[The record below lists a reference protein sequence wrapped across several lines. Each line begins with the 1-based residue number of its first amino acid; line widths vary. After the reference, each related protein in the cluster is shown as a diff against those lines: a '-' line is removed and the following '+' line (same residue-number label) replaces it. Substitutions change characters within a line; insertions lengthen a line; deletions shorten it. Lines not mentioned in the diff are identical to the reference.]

1 MFDEI
6 EKFIKK
12 MAEAAE
18 QAQRQQ
24 QPPPAPRPQQ
34 PSSQPKRKPPPRIAP
49 PQRLAQ
55 PLSEEALEPEIVD
68 AELAD
73 TGNRLSQKVAR
84 DFRGTEQLASHA
96 NRLGSHL
103 DQADE
108 TMDAHVHKA
117 LDHKLGTLKQSALK
131 APEATFDAQTNTAL
145 DLVKSLNSGPS
156 LRNAIILSE
165 LLRRPEENW

>member
-1 MFDEI
+1 
-6 EKFIKK
+6 

-24 QPPPAPRPQQ
+24 QPPPAARPPQARPQQ
-34 PSSQPKRKPPPRIAP
+34 QQPARKPTA
-49 PQRLAQ
+49 RLAK
-55 PLSEEALEPEIVD
+55 PLSENVLEPEIVD

-73 TGNRLSQKVAR
+73 TGNRLAQKVSR
-84 DFRGTEQLASHA
+84 DFRGTEQIASHA

-108 TMDAHVHKA
+108 NMDAHVHQA

-145 DLVKSLNSGPS
+145 ELVKALNSGPS